1 MAFDRGLAY
10 GKRLDIPA
18 GTAVRFE
25 PGDSKTVILC
35 GISGKS
41 IVSGGNALS
50 TGPVDLGR
58 TEDIVHPLVQKGFT
72 HVPQPRVRPLKAKEM
87 DRAAYVAMF
96 GPTVGDRLRLGDTGL
111 YVEVEWDAVRHMR
124 VDISAIPDC
133 LLGSVWGGMQ
143 VRGWEDHP

>member
-58 TEDIVHPLVQKGFT
+58 TEDIVHALVQKGLT
-72 HVPQPRVRPLKAKEM
+72 HAPQPRVRPLKAKEM

-96 GPTVGDRLRLGDTGL
+96 GPTVGDRVRLGDTGL
-111 YVEVEWDAVRHMR
+111 YVEVE
-124 VDISAIPDC
+124 
-133 LLGSVWGGMQ
+133 
-143 VRGWEDHP
+143 